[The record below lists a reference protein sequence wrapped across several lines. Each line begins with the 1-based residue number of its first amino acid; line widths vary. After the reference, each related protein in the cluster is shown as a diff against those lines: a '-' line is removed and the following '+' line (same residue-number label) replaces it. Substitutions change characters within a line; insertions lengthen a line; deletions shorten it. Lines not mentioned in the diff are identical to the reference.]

1 VVPWLCRGPCRIRKA
16 NDERRRGNLG
26 LGLRSHQIAGG
37 VQRIAMLNRSQIAIE
52 SLEASTGIEVVP
64 CPSCLLCRE
73 PGPAQYVDTVDWLF
87 GVLGNWNIRYCKRC
101 DFAWLDPQ
109 PVPHDVGKLYSRYY
123 THVGKIPVTRLD
135 RLRKAMVECAVANL
149 GYAVDR
155 PKRILPRLLSRVRP
169 LARAAALQ
177 VLGLPASDI
186 GKLLDVGCG
195 NGEFIDR
202 MRSLGWSVS
211 GVDPDPKAVSHAR
224 SRGLEVFNGMVSDI
238 PANNQFDVITLNHVI
253 EHAIDPVALLRDC
266 RNRLRPDTGRLI
278 VATPNL
284 SSLGH
289 WWFKGCWRGLE
300 VPRHLVLFS
309 MASLRECA
317 RQAGLSVQR
326 LDTETRLARMI
337 YTTSVY
343 AQRGYRDVGQR
354 VDFRVKTKIAAC
366 LFQAVE
372 DTAVYLNK
380 DVGEEVFCVCWA
392 PRKRL

>member
-1 VVPWLCRGPCRIRKA
+1 VPWLHREPWRTRKS
-16 NDERRRGNLG
+16 NDERRHRNLG
-26 LGLRSHQIAGG
+26 LGLQLYQIAGG
-37 VQRIAMLNRSQIAIE
+37 VQSIAMTHHPQIAIE
-52 SLEASTGIEVVP
+52 SLEASPGIQVVP

-73 PGPAQYVDTVDWLF
+73 SGPAQYVDTVDWLF
-87 GVLGNWNIRYCKRC
+87 GVPGNWSIRYCERC

-109 PVPHDVGKLYSRYY
+109 PIPQDVGKLYSRYY
-123 THVGKIPVTRLD
+123 THVGKIAVTRLE
-135 RLRKAMVECAVANL
+135 RLQEAMVECAVANL

-169 LARAAALQ
+169 LARAASLQ

-186 GKLLDVGCG
+186 GELLDVGCG

-211 GVDPDPKAVSHAR
+211 GVDPDAKAVSHAR
-224 SRGLEVFNGMVSDI
+224 SRGLEVFHGMVSDI
-238 PANNQFDVITLNHVI
+238 PADNQFDVITLNHVI

-278 VATPNL
+278 VTTPNL
-284 SSLGH
+284 RSLGH
-289 WWFKGCWRGLE
+289 RWFKGCWRGLE
-300 VPRHLVLFS
+300 VPRHLALFS

-317 RQAGLSVQR
+317 RQAGLNVR
-326 LDTETRLARMI
+326 HLGTETRLARMI

-343 AQRGYRDVGQR
+343 AQRGCRGVGHR
-354 VDFRVKTKIAAC
+354 VKFRVRTKIVAC

-372 DTAVYLNK
+372 DTAMYLNK
-380 DVGEEVFCVCWA
+380 DVGEEIFCVCWA